1 MFPSSALRAKAPG
14 LPEVSEVDVV
24 RHFVNLS
31 QLNHSVDNG
40 FYPLGSCTM
49 KYNPKVNEDAAR
61 LPGFARIHPDQPAD
75 TVQGALEIMSSW
87 RVLCEIAGMS
97 RFTLQ
102 PAAGAHGELTGL
114 LLIKAYHDSRAD
126 FGRKV
131 VLVPRLGTWHQPCLS
146 RRRRDDH
153 PRGEVGQPRQRGH
166 RGSEGQDRA

>member
-1 MFPSSALRAKAPG
+1 MSRTQRLIFELSVPGRTAVTLPAPEVPTPSLEAMFPSSALRAKAPG

-75 TVQGALEIMSSW
+75 T
-87 RVLCEIAGMS
+87 AGG
-97 RFTLQ
+97 
-102 PAAGAHGELTGL
+102 P
-114 LLIKAYHDSRAD
+114 
-126 FGRKV
+126 
-131 VLVPRLGTWHQPCLS
+131 
-146 RRRRDDH
+146 
-153 PRGEVGQPRQRGH
+153 
-166 RGSEGQDRA
+166 